1 MPTRNKNPNHYETG
15 KKLWDA
21 FFPED
26 KVPEYYI
33 WRTQD
38 DDKVRSSHA
47 HRDGEIY
54 SRDNPPPGGHPGKDY
69 NCRCYAEPYTPA
81 DEDEQL
87 YYKRKDTKKADET
100 KKIKEKLAPD
110 KKVHLEFDGKELSW
124 MVDNKKKYS
133 WDAVSGAEG
142 FQNPQ
147 NIDIKDKGPIP
158 EGKWIL

>member
-1 MPTRNKNPNHYETG
+1 MSENKGIWG
-15 KKLWDA
+15 K
-21 FFPED
+21 
-26 KVPEYYI
+26 I
-33 WRTQD
+33 GI
-38 DDKVRSSHA
+38 VRLYLA
-47 HRDGEIY
+47 
-54 SRDNPPPGGHPGKDY
+54 
-69 NCRCYAEPYTPA
+69 YTPA

-147 NIDIKDKGPIP
+147 NIDIR
-158 EGKWIL
+158 